1 MYDRKPRKF
10 SRYPSNVRR
19 HRPRSDGGAPRGM
32 QQNSFNNGRGR
43 NNFKP
48 HQSAEKLV
56 EKYMTLAKEAVTS
69 GDRTLSENYYQHAD
83 HYMRVVDEK
92 KITQNKVQS
101 IHEDNKTTN
110 ISSEQKVSTE
120 KTSIKEDQTI
130 EEKKI

>member
-1 MYDRKPRKF
+1 MYERKPRKF
-10 SRYPSNVRR
+10 SRYPSSAGR
-19 HRPRSDGGAPRGM
+19 HRPRNDGGPSRGL
-32 QQNSFNNGRGR
+32 QQNSFNDGRGR
-43 NNFKP
+43 SNFKP

-56 EKYMTLAKEAVTS
+56 EKYMNLAKEAISS

-92 KITQNKVQS
+92 KITQNKVQL

-110 ISSEQKVSTE
+110 FSSAQKNSTQE
-120 KTSIKEDQTI
+120 TSIKEDQTI

>member
-10 SRYPSNVRR
+10 RYSSNVRR
-19 HRPRSDGGAPRGM
+19 HRPRNDVGASRGL

-48 HQSAEKLV
+48 YQSAEKLV
-56 EKYMTLAKEAVTS
+56 EKYMNLAKEALST

-92 KITQNKVQS
+92 KISQNKVQS
-101 IHEDNKTTN
+101 IHEENKSN
-110 ISSEQKVSTE
+110 NSSSTKEPSPKEEQ
-120 KTSIKEDQTI
+120 IIQ

>member
-10 SRYPSNVRR
+10 RYSSNIRR
-19 HRPRSDGGAPRGM
+19 HRPRNDGGGPRGL

-48 HQSAEKLV
+48 YQSAEKLV
-56 EKYMTLAKEAVTS
+56 EKYMNLAKEALSS

-83 HYMRVVDEK
+83 HYMRIVDEK
-92 KITQNKVQS
+92 KINQNKVQP
-101 IHEDNKTTN
+101 IHEEDKSNS
-110 ISSEQKVSTE
+110 ISSVKEPNTKEEQ
-120 KTSIKEDQTI
+120 IIQ